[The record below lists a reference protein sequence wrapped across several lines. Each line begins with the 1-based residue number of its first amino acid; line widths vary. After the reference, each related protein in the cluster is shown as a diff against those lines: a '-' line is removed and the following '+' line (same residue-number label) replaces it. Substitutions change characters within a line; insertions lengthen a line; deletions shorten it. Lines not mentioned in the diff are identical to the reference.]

1 MKKKIILLLFVLAV
15 FSTARPFTT
24 KQMRNDT
31 IRINALE
38 VEFVEEKTTVENVK
52 QNGSGEVKKIIRLNE
67 NKLYFDFN
75 DSRIKPKY
83 YDVLK
88 EMVKEIKAT
97 DSNIIIRGYT
107 DSKGTDEYNNRLS
120 LRRAEAV
127 RDKLTE
133 FGLEP
138 ERVLKVE
145 GMGEQNPVAP
155 NTNKDGSD
163 NPAGRTLNRRIELEL
178 VK

>member
-1 MKKKIILLLFVLAV
+1 MKKQIVFLLFILAA

-38 VEFVEEKTTVENVK
+38 VEIVEEKPVQESKQAEN
-52 QNGSGEVKKIIRLNE
+52 GEVKKIIRLNE
-67 NKLYFDFN
+67 NKLYFDFD
-75 DSRIKPKY
+75 DSRIKAEY
-83 YDVLK
+83 YGVLK
-88 EMVKEIKAT
+88 EMAEEIKT
-97 DSNIIIRGYT
+97 MNSDVIIRGYT
-107 DSKGTDEYNNRLS
+107 DSKGADEYNNRLS

-127 RDKLTE
+127 RDKLVE

-138 ERVLKVE
+138 GRILKTE
-145 GMGEQNPVAP
+145 GMGKKNPVAP
-155 NTNKDGSD
+155 NVSSDGSD
-163 NPAGRTLNRRIELEL
+163 NPAGRALNRRIELEL

>member
-1 MKKKIILLLFVLAV
+1 MKKQIVFLLFILAA

-38 VEFVEEKTTVENVK
+38 VEIVEEKPVQESKQAEN
-52 QNGSGEVKKIIRLNE
+52 GEVKKIIRLNE
-67 NKLYFDFN
+67 NKLYFDFD
-75 DSRIKPKY
+75 DSRIKPEY
-83 YDVLK
+83 YGVLK
-88 EMVKEIKAT
+88 EMAEEIKT
-97 DSNIIIRGYT
+97 MNSDVIIRGYT

-127 RDKLTE
+127 RDKLVE

-138 ERVLKVE
+138 GRILKTE
-145 GMGEQNPVAP
+145 GMGKKNPVAP
-155 NTNKDGSD
+155 NINSDGSD
-163 NPAGRTLNRRIELEL
+163 NPAGRALNRRIELEL

>member
-1 MKKKIILLLFVLAV
+1 MKKNVVILLVAIAA

-38 VEFVEEKTTVENVK
+38 VEFVEETPAVK
-52 QNGSGEVKKIIRLNE
+52 QNNNREVTKIIRLNE
-67 NKLYFDFN
+67 NKLYFDF
-75 DSRIKPKY
+75 DESRVKPEY
-83 YDVLK
+83 YSVIR
-88 EMVKEIKAT
+88 EMVKEIKDG
-97 DSNIIIRGYT
+97 DSDVIIRGYT
-107 DSKGTDEYNNRLS
+107 DSKGTDEYNNSLS

-127 RDKLTE
+127 RAKLVE

-138 ERVLKVE
+138 GRIIKTE
-145 GMGEQNPVAP
+145 GMGKQNPVAP
-155 NTNKDGSD
+155 NTNKNGSD
-163 NPAGRTLNRRIELEL
+163 NPAGRALNRRIELEL

>member
-1 MKKKIILLLFVLAV
+1 MKKQIVFLLFILAA

-38 VEFVEEKTTVENVK
+38 VEIVEEKPVQESKQAEN
-52 QNGSGEVKKIIRLNE
+52 GEVKKIIRLNE
-67 NKLYFDFN
+67 NKLYFDFD
-75 DSRIKPKY
+75 DSRIKPEY
-83 YDVLK
+83 YGVLK
-88 EMVKEIKAT
+88 EMAEEIKT
-97 DSNIIIRGYT
+97 MNSDVIIRGYT
-107 DSKGTDEYNNRLS
+107 DSKGADEYNNRLS

-127 RDKLTE
+127 RDKLVE

-138 ERVLKVE
+138 GRILKTE
-145 GMGEQNPVAP
+145 GMGEENPVAP
-155 NTNKDGSD
+155 NVSSDGSD
-163 NPAGRTLNRRIELEL
+163 NPAGRALNRRIELEL

>member
-1 MKKKIILLLFVLAV
+1 MKRKIVLLLFVLAA

-38 VEFVEEKTTVENVK
+38 VEFVEETPAAQKPK
-52 QNGSGEVKKIIRLNE
+52 QNESREVKKIIRLNE
-67 NKLYFDFN
+67 NKLYFDFD
-75 DSRIKPKY
+75 DSRIKPEY
-83 YDVLK
+83 YGVLK
-88 EMVKEIKAT
+88 EMAEEIKT
-97 DSNIIIRGYT
+97 MNSDVIIRGYT
-107 DSKGTDEYNNRLS
+107 DSKGADEYNNRLS

-127 RDKLTE
+127 RDKLVE

-138 ERVLKVE
+138 GRILKTE
-145 GMGEQNPVAP
+145 GMGEKNPVAP
-155 NTNKDGSD
+155 NVSSDGSD
-163 NPAGRTLNRRIELEL
+163 NPAGRALNRRIELEL

>member
-1 MKKKIILLLFVLAV
+1 MKKKIVLLLFVLGV
-15 FSTARPFTT
+15 LSTARPFTT

-38 VEFVEEKTTVENVK
+38 VEFVEEKAAVK
-52 QNGSGEVKKIIRLNE
+52 EVKENGSGEVKKIIRLNE
-67 NKLYFDFN
+67 NKLYFDF
-75 DSRIKPKY
+75 DESRIKPEY
-83 YDVLK
+83 YGVLR
-88 EMVKEIKAT
+88 EMVKEIKAM
-97 DSNIIIRGYT
+97 DSDVIIRGYT
-107 DSKGTDEYNNRLS
+107 DSKGTDEYNDRLS

-133 FGLEP
+133 FGLESG
-138 ERVLKVE
+138 RVLKVE
-145 GMGEQNPVAP
+145 GMGKRNPVAP

-163 NPAGRTLNRRIELEL
+163 NPAGRALNRRIELEL

>member
-38 VEFVEEKTTVENVK
+38 VEFVEEKAAVQEVK

-67 NKLYFDFN
+67 NKLYFDFD
-75 DSRIKPKY
+75 DSRIKPEY
-83 YDVLK
+83 YGLLR
-88 EMVKEIKAT
+88 EMVK
-97 DSNIIIRGYT
+97 
-107 DSKGTDEYNNRLS
+107 DEYNNRLS
-120 LRRAEAV
+120 QRRAESV
-127 RDKLTE
+127 RDKLIE
-133 FGLEP
+133 FGLESG
-138 ERVLKVE
+138 RVLKTE
-145 GMGEQNPVAP
+145 GMGERNPIAP

-163 NPAGRTLNRRIELEL
+163 NPAGRALNRRIELEL

>member
-1 MKKKIILLLFVLAV
+1 MKKQIVFLLFILAA

-38 VEFVEEKTTVENVK
+38 VEIVEEKPVQESKQAEN
-52 QNGSGEVKKIIRLNE
+52 GEVKKIIRLNE
-67 NKLYFDFN
+67 NKLYFDFD
-75 DSRIKPKY
+75 DSRIKPEY
-83 YDVLK
+83 YGVLK
-88 EMVKEIKAT
+88 EMAEEIKT
-97 DSNIIIRGYT
+97 MNSDVIIRGYT
-107 DSKGTDEYNNRLS
+107 DSKGTDGYNNRLS

-127 RDKLTE
+127 RDKLVE

-138 ERVLKVE
+138 GRILKTE
-145 GMGEQNPVAP
+145 GMGEKNPVAP
-155 NTNKDGSD
+155 NVSSDGSD
-163 NPAGRTLNRRIELEL
+163 NPAGRALNRRIELEL

>member
-1 MKKKIILLLFVLAV
+1 MKKQIVFLLFILAA

-38 VEFVEEKTTVENVK
+38 VEIVEEKPVQESKQAEN
-52 QNGSGEVKKIIRLNE
+52 GEVKKIIRLNE
-67 NKLYFDFN
+67 NKLYFDFD
-75 DSRIKPKY
+75 DSRIKPEY
-83 YDVLK
+83 YGVLK
-88 EMVKEIKAT
+88 EMAEEIKT
-97 DSNIIIRGYT
+97 MNSDVIIRGYT
-107 DSKGTDEYNNRLS
+107 DSKGTDGYNNRLS

-127 RDKLTE
+127 RDKLVE

-138 ERVLKVE
+138 GRILKTE
-145 GMGEQNPVAP
+145 GMGKKNPVAP
-155 NTNKDGSD
+155 IINSDGSD
-163 NPAGRTLNRRIELEL
+163 NPAGRALNRRIELEL

>member
-1 MKKKIILLLFVLAV
+1 MKKQIVFLLFILAA

-38 VEFVEEKTTVENVK
+38 VEIVEEKPVQESKQAEN
-52 QNGSGEVKKIIRLNE
+52 GEVKKIIRLNE
-67 NKLYFDFN
+67 NKLYFDFD
-75 DSRIKPKY
+75 DSRIKAEY
-83 YDVLK
+83 YGVLK
-88 EMVKEIKAT
+88 EMAEEIKT
-97 DSNIIIRGYT
+97 MNSDVIIRGYT

-127 RDKLTE
+127 RDKLVE

-138 ERVLKVE
+138 GRILKTE
-145 GMGEQNPVAP
+145 GMGEKNPVAP
-155 NTNKDGSD
+155 NVSSDGSD
-163 NPAGRTLNRRIELEL
+163 NPAGRALNRRIELEL

>member
-1 MKKKIILLLFVLAV
+1 MKKQIVFLLFILAA

-38 VEFVEEKTTVENVK
+38 VEIVEEKPVQESKQAEN
-52 QNGSGEVKKIIRLNE
+52 GEVKKIIRLNE
-67 NKLYFDFN
+67 NKLYFDFD
-75 DSRIKPKY
+75 DSRIKPEY
-83 YDVLK
+83 YGVLK
-88 EMVKEIKAT
+88 EMAEEIKT
-97 DSNIIIRGYT
+97 MNSDVIIRGYT
-107 DSKGTDEYNNRLS
+107 DSKGADEYNNRLS

-127 RDKLTE
+127 RDKLVE

-138 ERVLKVE
+138 GRILKTE
-145 GMGEQNPVAP
+145 GMGEKNPVAP
-155 NTNKDGSD
+155 NVSSDGSD
-163 NPAGRTLNRRIELEL
+163 NPAGRALNRRIELEL

>member
-1 MKKKIILLLFVLAV
+1 MKKKIVLLLFVLVV

-38 VEFVEEKTTVENVK
+38 VEFVEETPAAQKPK

-67 NKLYFDFN
+67 NKLYFDFD
-75 DSRIKPKY
+75 DSRIKPEY
-83 YDVLK
+83 YGVLREMVTEIK
-88 EMVKEIKAT
+88 EM
-97 DSNIIIRGYT
+97 DSDVVIRGYT

-138 ERVLKVE
+138 GRIIKVE
-145 GMGEQNPVAP
+145 GMGKRNPVAP

-163 NPAGRTLNRRIELEL
+163 NPAGRASNRRIELEL

>member
-1 MKKKIILLLFVLAV
+1 MKKKIVLLLFVLAV

-38 VEFVEEKTTVENVK
+38 VEFVEEKAALQEVK

-67 NKLYFDFN
+67 NKLYFDFD
-75 DSRIKPKY
+75 DSRIKPEY
-83 YDVLK
+83 YGLLR
-88 EMVKEIKAT
+88 EMVKEIKAM
-97 DSNIIIRGYT
+97 DSDVIIRGYT

-120 LRRAEAV
+120 QRRAESV
-127 RDKLTE
+127 RDKLIE
-133 FGLEP
+133 FGLESG
-138 ERVLKVE
+138 RVLKTE
-145 GMGEQNPVAP
+145 GMGERNPVAP

-163 NPAGRTLNRRIELEL
+163 NPAGRALNRRIELEL